1 MFLLEHGELPYL
13 PSKQCLCFCCAINQ
27 QTLVTERSVG
37 CRIEEMTTPYYY
49 FQRKGYSVDVASIR
63 GGKIPWDELS
73 LTIGQR
79 KIHSVKLFLFD
90 REPLPL
96 WTCGSSPDSCCAAV
110 WT

>member
-1 MFLLEHGELPYL
+1 
-13 PSKQCLCFCCAINQ
+13 
-27 QTLVTERSVG
+27 
-37 CRIEEMTTPYYY
+37 MTTPYYY

-63 GGKIPWDELS
+63 GGRIPWDELS

-96 WTCGSSPDSCCAAV
+96 WTLPQHGSSPDSYWAIV
-110 WT
+110 RT